1 MAEAF
6 TAEQVRAFG
15 TFFSTIVFL
24 ITLLIRIKRF
34 LGPII

>member
-1 MAEAF
+1 MADVF
-6 TAEQVRAFG
+6 TAEQFRTFG
-15 TFFSTIVFL
+15 TFLSTVIFI

>member
-1 MAEAF
+1 MAGTF
-6 TAEQVRAFG
+6 TAEQVMAFG
-15 TFFSTIVFL
+15 TFFSTIIFI